1 MQQSTKILLSVHDS
15 RRNILLCAIVIFV
28 LNYNIAITSF
38 MSFSIKYTDYS
49 LWLDISIFFG
59 LIIGENVFG
68 ILGDSIG
75 RKKAFKASA
84 MIMVIGLV
92 ALVGNITEI
101 SVGSK
106 SFQVGILRCIIGIG
120 IGGMM
125 PLASTISRESS
136 PKVISKTS
144 MYLFVSFHN

>member
-144 MYLFVSFHN
+144 MYLFVLFHN

>member
-1 MQQSTKILLSVHDS
+1 MEQSTKILLSVHDS

-75 RKKAFKASA
+75 RKKAFKASKF
-84 MIMVIGLV
+84 I
-92 ALVGNITEI
+92 
-101 SVGSK
+101 
-106 SFQVGILRCIIGIG
+106 
-120 IGGMM
+120 
-125 PLASTISRESS
+125 
-136 PKVISKTS
+136 
-144 MYLFVSFHN
+144 